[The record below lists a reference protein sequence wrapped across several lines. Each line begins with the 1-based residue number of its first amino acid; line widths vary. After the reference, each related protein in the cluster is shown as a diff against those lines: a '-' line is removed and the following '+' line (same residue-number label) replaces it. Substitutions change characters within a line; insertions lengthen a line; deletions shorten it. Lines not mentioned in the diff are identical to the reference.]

1 MLKKLRTFALVALCG
16 GMLFQTASTGCSEII
31 APIIAT
37 IVSSVVSSA
46 IGGALGT

>member
-16 GMLFQTASTGCSEII
+16 GMLFQATAGCSEII

-37 IVSSVVSSA
+37 IISSVVSSA